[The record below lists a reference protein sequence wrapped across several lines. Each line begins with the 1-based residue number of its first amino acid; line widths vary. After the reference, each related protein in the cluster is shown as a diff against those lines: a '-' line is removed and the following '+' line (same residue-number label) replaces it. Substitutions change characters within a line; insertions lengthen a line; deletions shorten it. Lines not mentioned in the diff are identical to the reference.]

1 MNFEIY
7 CDESGI
13 EALSNKQAHLYAAIG
28 GIWIPS
34 EHRKNFK
41 TSLKSIKNNFNIH
54 GEFKWNKVSPAYF
67 DFYKD
72 IIDFFFQTDYVRFR
86 IILLEASKIDNY
98 KFHRGDNELGF
109 YKFYY
114 QLLHHWIFDFNTYD
128 IFLDFKVNRNKG
140 RLKELNRVLNNSNL
154 TSNVKQVQGL
164 PSEENLGIQ
173 LADLL
178 TGVVAAKFNQK
189 ITSPAKTALID
200 HIEKKYLE
208 REIRKTNRGEDKF
221 NIFLIDL
228 KGGW

>member
-7 CDESGI
+7 CDESGV
-13 EALSNKQAHLYAAIG
+13 EALFDKQAHQYAAIG
-28 GIWIPS
+28 GIWIPA
-34 EHRKNFK
+34 EHRDSLK
-41 TSLKSIKNNFNIH
+41 TSLKAIKSNFNIH

-67 DFYKD
+67 DFYKSL
-72 IIDFFFQTDYVRFR
+72 IDFFFQTDYVRFR
-86 IILLEASKIDNY
+86 IILLEASKVDNY
-98 KFHRGDNELGF
+98 KFHKGDSELGF

-128 IFLDFKVNRNKG
+128 IFLDFKINRNKG

-154 TSNVKQVQGL
+154 TSNIRQVQGL

-178 TGVVAAKFNQK
+178 TGVVAAKFNEK
-189 ITSPAKTALID
+189 ITSPAKTALIA
-200 HIEKKYLE
+200 HIEETYLKS
-208 REIRKTNRGEDKF
+208 EIRKTNRGTDKF
-221 NIFLIDL
+221 NVFLIDL